1 MYSIDAIVGE
11 TIYLPCNIS
20 THEHG
25 DDVVLIL
32 WYREDK
38 GTPIYRYEL
47 GSNIHMFFFVH
58 TILNIHLDSLS
69 HIFEI
74 THKYFHHHFIYLFMD
89 QKSRIQIIQQQQ
101 QQQKKNWLFIC
112 VNFTLYFL

>member
-47 GSNIHMFFFVH
+47 GIHTFFFVH

-74 THKYFHHHFIYLFMD
+74 THKIFSSSFYLSFHGPKIPYPNNSATTATA
-89 QKSRIQIIQQQQ
+89 K
-101 QQQKKNWLFIC
+101 KKNWLFIC